1 MLNRRHIR
9 LKIVQYLY
17 ALQASNFEDTKQQN
31 NNLFKSLESV
41 FNLFIFQISFLLEI
55 QKIAKDKFEKSKKSL
70 FGNVSLKYSSDKL
83 SKNKFL
89 QKISNQKNLRK
100 FLMKKSLLTGM
111 LIINLQIVFI
121 TTLLTVKFTLIIL

>member
-55 QKIAKDKFEKSKKSL
+55 QKIAKEKFEKSKKSL
-70 FGNVSLKYSSDKL
+70 FGNVSLKYSSDRL
-83 SKNKFL
+83 SKNNFL
-89 QKISNQKNLRK
+89 QKISNQNLRK
-100 FLMKKSLLTGM
+100 FLIKKSLLIGM

-121 TTLLTVKFTLIIL
+121 TT

>member
-55 QKIAKDKFEKSKKSL
+55 QKIAKDKFLAIHSGL
-70 FGNVSLKYSSDKL
+70 QYTLVNSLK
-83 SKNKFL
+83 
-89 QKISNQKNLRK
+89 
-100 FLMKKSLLTGM
+100 
-111 LIINLQIVFI
+111 
-121 TTLLTVKFTLIIL
+121 